1 MAEQRDPAETV
12 DPLVDQAGPPGPETA
27 DPVAANAASTAD
39 SSPTA
44 SDVDPADG
52 GPTDSEASPT
62 DGGTAPVAPI
72 DADDDAPGGTDDA
85 SASTDD
91 VPDGTDEP
99 VVKAARTDAA
109 VDLSGTGGGESA
121 AAVDA
126 RPGQGTTPVRARASV
141 VTAGALRGDLP
152 ASAPVTATTYR
163 ATGSASPADVSLPG
177 QRNDSPAP
185 ARASA
190 TVPSS
195 SRGTAA
201 VLGTPGLRE
210 STPGVYRATP
220 VGAESEPAQPPTPP
234 SPEPTP
240 PGPGPTQPSPPEP
253 EPAPAPG
260 PYPPGPTPTPGPRP
274 TPPPGPVPPVP
285 GPPTPPPAPVPPIPG
300 PPSPPVPSPPLPPPG
315 PPVPAPPAPPG
326 PMPAPPFP
334 PPPATTDTPG
344 VRATA
349 SVSAPPA
356 GWPSTA
362 GATRP
367 TSGGGWTGTAGSP
380 PSVVP
385 APALPSWPPST
396 AGAPS
401 STRNSTDTSR
411 MTAPSSS
418 PPAGSVG
425 RDTPGPRGGRRDGG
439 SDLAGTVYGNGEG
452 AGFTTIAIPANAV
465 ETSGSLTGHILA
477 QGWSDTP
484 AERSSNA
491 RVMIVLA
498 AALGLLVAISVVV
511 VLLAGD
517 ALDGLVGSVLS
528 G

>member
-12 DPLVDQAGPPGPETA
+12 DPVVDQAGPPGPETA
-27 DPVAANAASTAD
+27 DPVAA
-39 SSPTA
+39 
-44 SDVDPADG
+44 
-52 GPTDSEASPT
+52 SEASPADT
-62 DGGTAPVAPI
+62 SPADSAASPAHSGTAAVAP
-72 DADDDAPGGTDDA
+72 D
-85 SASTDD
+85 ASTDD
-91 VPDGTDEP
+91 DAVPADAASGGTD
-99 VVKAARTDAA
+99 ASAGTD
-109 VDLSGTGGGESA
+109 VSGTNAAESP
-121 AAVDA
+121 AVDA
-126 RPGQGTTPVRARASV
+126 HQGQAAAPVRARASV
-141 VTAGALRGDLP
+141 VTAGALRSDLP

-177 QRNDSPAP
+177 QRNDSAAP

-190 TVPSS
+190 TVPSG
-195 SRGTAA
+195 SRGTADA
-201 VLGTPGLRE
+201 LGTPDLRE
-210 STPGVYRATP
+210 KSPGVYRTAP
-220 VGAESEPAQPPTPP
+220 VGAEPEPAPP
-234 SPEPTP
+234 STPSTPEPEPTP
-240 PGPGPTQPSPPEP
+240 PGPGPTQPPPP

-260 PYPPGPTPTPGPRP
+260 PFPPGPMPTPGPRP

-285 GPPTPPPAPVPPIPG
+285 GPPNPPPSPVPPIPG

-334 PPPATTDTPG
+334 PPPAMTDNPG
-344 VRATA
+344 VRASA

-356 GWPSTA
+356 GWPAAA

-367 TSGGGWTGTAGSP
+367 TSGGGWTGTAASAP
-380 PSVVP
+380 PVVP

-401 STRNSTDTSR
+401 STRNGTGNSR
-411 MTAPSSS
+411 MTASPSS
-418 PPAGSVG
+418 PPAGSPG
-425 RDTPGPRGGRRDGG
+425 RSAAGTRGGRPDGG

-477 QGWSDTP
+477 QGWADTP

-498 AALGLLVAISVVV
+498 AALGLLVAISVLV
-511 VLLAGD
+511 VLLASD
-517 ALDGLVGSVLS
+517 ALDGLMGSVLN